1 MKFRVLTI
9 LAGVLMAGTLYAQTL
24 TDVINEFNTG
34 VEKLNSQEYEVALEH
49 FNKVLTMAETVGAE
63 ANDMKAQAQ
72 KQIPATYYRQA
83 TTFMKRKQYDNAIPY
98 LENTVATATLYNNNA
113 EISKKATGYLPQ
125 LYIREGN
132 VQRKNKS
139 YDDAIAY
146 FDKAIAL
153 NPNFYQACQGKGM
166 VYLEQDETELMLE
179 CFANAKEGA
188 TAKNDTK
195 AIEQINGVIDNYYNK
210 FITNEMEM
218 VDPEENDYSYVV
230 ETCENALAAN
240 PNNPRALYH
249 LAIVSNKTDQSEKA
263 IEYAQKALLSEK
275 ETIWMSAI
283 NFELGSAYQSTKQYD
298 EACEAL
304 QKVTEDPFLTRAEKK
319 IEIVGCN

>member
-1 MKFRVLTI
+1 MKFRVLAI
-9 LAGVLMAGTLYAQTL
+9 FAGVLMAATLSAQTL

-34 VEKLNSQEYEVALEH
+34 VEKLNSQEYVVALEH
-49 FNKVLTMAETVGAE
+49 FNQVLTMAEVVGAE
-63 ANDMKAQAQ
+63 ADDMKAQAQ

-98 LENTVATATLYNNNA
+98 LENTVETASLFGNNA
-113 EISKKATGYLPQ
+113 EISKKAAGYLPQ
-125 LYIREGN
+125 LYVREGN
-132 VQRKNKS
+132 ALRKNKS
-139 YDDAIAY
+139 YDEAIVY

-153 NPNFYQACQGKGM
+153 NPNLYQACQGKGM
-166 VYLEQDETELMLE
+166 VYLEQDETEEMLE
-179 CFANAKEGA
+179 CFSNAKEGA

-195 AIEQINGVIDNYYNK
+195 AIDQINGVIDSYYNK
-210 FITNEMEM
+210 FITEEMEM

-249 LAIVSNKTDQSEKA
+249 LAIIANKSDQSEKA
-263 IEYAQKALLSEK
+263 IEYAQKALLYEK
-275 ETIWMSAI
+275 EVIWISAI

-319 IEIVGCN
+319 IEVVGCN